1 VLLVAFTMPA
11 AAMEYVFGGYWRT
24 RAYTNQNFT
33 GDDSENEDYTVVDT
47 RTRLFFTAILNE
59 NLKLVNK
66 FEMDAVWGD
75 ESSYGDIGADGI
87 KVEVKNS
94 YADFNMG
101 PMNAKVGVQ
110 GATIARGFLFDDDFA
125 GAVVSYSDDMMSLP
139 LIWMKA
145 YEGNTDKN
153 KGRNRRDVDYYGI
166 SPTFNLGTVTFNP
179 FGVFAYSENAQDWGP
194 TSDYDD
200 VKIYYAGANLDADL
214 GMASVWLTGIYQGGE
229 AELRTKDETF
239 DTVDF
244 NAYLAAAGASVNLG
258 PVEIHGQ
265 GFYATGDDKVGDDEE
280 KGFFV
285 PAGQSYYWSEIMGLG
300 FFDNYTSNNSPGDA
314 IGNIMAGNLGVT
326 VSPTPELSISLD
338 GWYAA
343 LAEDKC
349 IGGTVDENGNCGG
362 TEENELGMEVNLR
375 ITYQLLKGLKL
386 DVVGAYMFDA
396 GEVTTNKSPKEEKP
410 YEVGTQLSL
419 SF

>member
-1 VLLVAFTMPA
+1 MPA

-47 RTRLFFTAILNE
+47 RTRLYFTAILNE

-153 KGRNRRDVDYYGI
+153 KGHNRRDVDYYGI
-166 SPTFNLGTVTFNP
+166 APTFNLGAVTLNP
-179 FGVFAYSENAQDWGP
+179 FGVFAYSENARDWEP
-194 TSDYDD
+194 TSAYDD
-200 VKIYYAGANLDADL
+200 VKMYYAGANLDADL

-229 AELRTKDETF
+229 AELLNPANPDD

-244 NAYLAAAGASVNLG
+244 KAYLAAAGASVNLG

-265 GFYATGDDKVGDDEE
+265 GFYATGQDPEDEDKTA
-280 KGFFV
+280 FFV
-285 PAGQSYYWSEIMGLG
+285 PAGQSYYWSELMGYG
-300 FFDNYTSNNSPGDA
+300 VFDNSFSNGSPADQ

-326 VSPTPELSISLD
+326 VSPVPELSVSLD

-343 LAEDKC
+343 LAEDKWV
-349 IGGTVDENGNCGG
+349 GTDDPS
-362 TEENELGMEVNLR
+362 EENELGIEVDLR
-375 ITYQLLKGLKL
+375 ITYQLVKGLKL
-386 DVVGAYMFDA
+386 DVVGAYLFA
-396 GEVTTNKSPKEEKP
+396 GDVTTNKSPNEENP